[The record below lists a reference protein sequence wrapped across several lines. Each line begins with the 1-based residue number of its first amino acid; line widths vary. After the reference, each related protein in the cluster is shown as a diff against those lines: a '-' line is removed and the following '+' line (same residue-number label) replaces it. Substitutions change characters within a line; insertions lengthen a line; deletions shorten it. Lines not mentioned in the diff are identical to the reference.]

1 MRLPIPFA
9 IASNKSRSK
18 AVNNTRLVNLFA
30 ESAPQDSKAPIVVY
44 GTPGTMPLT
53 MLPTAPVLGMLL
65 MDERCYA
72 VTKTKLYEV
81 RKNGQYKE
89 LGDVNF
95 SGRVSMA
102 TNGFQLVMVDGSNGY
117 AFEHTKG
124 MRDLSEVEAWYP
136 ANTVTYQDGYFIFN
150 RKDTGQFFLSDLLS
164 IQFDALKFATA
175 EGAPDDANVVI
186 SKKREL
192 WVFGP
197 DSIEVWYNSGDPDF
211 PFERMQGA
219 FIDRGTRSPQSV
231 VKLDDSVFF
240 LGTDGMIYRTNGYQ
254 PIRVSTHAVENDI
267 SKGRVDDAFAFSYV
281 DKGHSFYQITFPS
294 QKKTWCFDV
303 ATGLWHERSHFQWG
317 CHHANC
323 HVYFANMHLVG
334 DFQNGYI
341 YHLTHDYYK
350 DHNDTIR
357 RVAISPTVHNGKQTL
372 FQSELELDMQS
383 GVGLTRGQGENPQA
397 ALRYSDDGG
406 ETWSNER
413 KASIGKRGNYLTRVR
428 WTRLGSFRQRMFEV
442 VITDPVPVVIISAYA
457 EVTSGRD

>member
-1 MRLPIPFA
+1 
-9 IASNKSRSK
+9 
-18 AVNNTRLVNLFA
+18 
-30 ESAPQDSKAPIVVY
+30 
-44 GTPGTMPLT
+44 
-53 MLPTAPVLGMLL
+53 
-65 MDERCYA
+65 
-72 VTKTKLYEV
+72 
-81 RKNGQYKE
+81 
-89 LGDVNF
+89 
-95 SGRVSMA
+95 
-102 TNGFQLVMVDGSNGY
+102 MVDGSNGF

-124 MRDLSEVEAWYP
+124 IKDLTEIEAWYP

-150 RKDTGQFFLSDLLS
+150 RAGTGQFFLSELLS
-164 IQFDALKFATA
+164 IEFDALSFATA
-175 EGAPDDANVVI
+175 EGAPDNANCVI

-240 LGTDGMIYRTNGYQ
+240 IGTDGMIYRSNGYQ
-254 PIRVSTHAVENDI
+254 PIRISTHAVENDI
-267 SKGRVDDAFAFSYV
+267 SRGRIEDAFAIAYV
-281 DKGHSFYQITFPS
+281 DKGHSFYQVTFPS

-317 CHHANC
+317 HHNANC
-323 HVYFANMHLVG
+323 HQYFSGMHLIG
-334 DFQNGYI
+334 DFQSGYI
-341 YHLTHDYYK
+341 YHLTMDYHK
-350 DHNDTIR
+350 DHNDPIR
-357 RVAISPTVHNGKQTL
+357 RVAVSPIIHNGKQTL

-383 GVGLTRGQGENPQA
+383 GVGLTSGQGENPQA

-413 KASIGKRGNYLTRVR
+413 KASIGKRGKYLTRVR

-457 EVTSGRD
+457 EVQRGRD